1 MLFLEENTFTLN
13 IGEKKMKSKSEQAL
27 DLQEA
32 IQKKIDKLSKI
43 GFEFMYY
50 NGISSVRRQR

>member
-1 MLFLEENTFTLN
+1 
-13 IGEKKMKSKSEQAL
+13 MKSKSEQAL

-50 NGISSVRRQR
+50 NNITSIRRKR

>member
-1 MLFLEENTFTLN
+1 
-13 IGEKKMKSKSEQAL
+13 MKSKSEQAL